1 MKGNKLTNYDKK
13 TSSNLALL
21 HWKSLFHHWQHHAT
35 TSFLIK
41 TVLSQ
46 QGRSCCQT
54 WRLSCIY
61 SDTLTE
67 LLFLK
72 QSKKCVFPDAMFP
85 STHTWQQS
93 QNTVFIPQN
102 IGTMQKKCLSIFLC
116 GLVTSGT
123 SFCMGRFHPTNSVK
137 TYRKQLLGTTAWA
150 RSIWQM
156 AAKTAVDSY
165 RCVYTRNRQ
174 DLIEVFK
181 MCNGL
186 SWLKLNEL
194 FTLDDNNRGTRGHSC
209 KLAKFRC
216 TRDCCIFS
224 NRVINRWNQLDQRA
238 VGASSINAFKGWLS
252 KKRETRMGFF
262 IIMD

>member
-1 MKGNKLTNYDKK
+1 MQCFLRHTPDDKVK
-13 TSSNLALL
+13 IQFSYHKILVQCKKMS
-21 HWKSLFHHWQHHAT
+21 
-35 TSFLIK
+35 
-41 TVLSQ
+41 
-46 QGRSCCQT
+46 
-54 WRLSCIY
+54 IY
-61 SDTLTE
+61 
-67 LLFLK
+67 
-72 QSKKCVFPDAMFP
+72 
-85 STHTWQQS
+85 
-93 QNTVFIPQN
+93 
-102 IGTMQKKCLSIFLC
+102 FLC

-123 SFCMGRFHPTNSVK
+123 SFFMGRFHPTNSVK

-224 NRVINRWNQLDQRA
+224 NRVINRWNQLEQRA

-252 KKRETRMGFF
+252 KKRKQGWASSSSWTSPPSPRPPQWVFWLVRPHKVSNTRWVTRHSFTHNNKVMK
-262 IIMD
+262 